1 MVPACLA
8 LLASVLLP
16 PIGGVTPP
24 VGTTL
29 VGMDITPAGTNGMP
43 PDTYR
48 IASTLPP
55 AEFRAAYAAA
65 ARRAGYETTSSARIV
80 AGIHPS
86 GRRFRLVLQPHGG
99 GSHGMLTMI
108 ETRKAAN

>member
-8 LLASVLLP
+8 LLASVLP
-16 PIGGVTPP
+16 PIGGVMPP

-29 VGMDITPAGTNGMP
+29 VDMDITPAGTNDVP
-43 PDTYR
+43 PETYR
-48 IASTLPP
+48 IASALPP
-55 AEFRAAYAAA
+55 AAFRAAYAAA
-65 ARRAGYETTSSARIV
+65 ARRAGYETSSSARIV

-99 GSHGMLTMI
+99 GSRGILTMI
-108 ETRKAAN
+108 DTRKAGN